1 MYRLPNFVLS
11 ALLCLLMAAC
21 GGNDVPSQEF
31 CDYIK
36 ACTGGVIPDNS
47 SLRVEFNSP
56 YGANAVSSDCQG
68 LLSFSPSIKGE
79 CRWVDDRTLEFLPE
93 EGALKPGK
101 EYEGRLR
108 LDRLTKVSDKSLK
121 VFDFAFTV
129 ARKDFSLELDRLLI
143 ENGNPEFFSVS
154 GTLRSSSALE
164 EEKLREALKWDWQE
178 DGGSLACEL
187 SDGGKLCRFT
197 VSQLRRIEDKA
208 DFRMVADAAVL
219 GFGKKK
225 EAVLPVAGS
234 NEFSLCLKSL
244 DSGEENCVDL
254 MFSQALDAAQNPDGL
269 FTVVEAGRWY
279 YQKDGNRMR
288 IYFNRTERKQV
299 NVNLSSA
306 IRSESGCQL
315 GNDLELSFD
324 TEENVPAVTLRREG
338 NILPDPSDLSICF
351 SARKLN
357 AIDLSI
363 VRIFENN
370 ILSFL
375 QDNGLDGN
383 EQMRRSGRL
392 VYRGRVRL
400 DGDPSLNLHEENLFK
415 LNLSGVMKKEVG
427 AIYVVRLSFRKE
439 YFLYGKD
446 ASQGEAAAD
455 GAGTMISLDAGK
467 GLSEADEAVWDCP
480 WGWYYEDFCDWS
492 KYRWEDRN
500 DPLKD
505 SFYMDA
511 SRFPQ
516 TTLLSSNIGI
526 IAKSQ
531 DGKRVWVTVN
541 DILSGEPLRGAEVH
555 AYSFQKQ
562 RIGSAKTD
570 GDGCTVIDADSKV
583 WAVTARSGKSTG
595 YLKMQDGNENSTS
608 RFDVGGKTVS
618 RGLKGYIYG
627 ERGVWR
633 PGDTLHLTL
642 IVDDLEHKLPENHPV
657 TLEVYTPSGQFY
669 EKLVDNSGRDGFHHF
684 KLITDAND
692 PTGIWNAYFK
702 LGGSSFHKA
711 LHIEELK
718 ANRLKV
724 KLDVDRK
731 LLQSGLPAG
740 LSLAGEWLTGPA
752 ASGLKARVEMKLS
765 KLAQPFPEF
774 KEYVFTDPSRDF
786 DGDSHTLL
794 ERTLDEGGRCKASPV
809 IPSAKGAP
817 GMLKAELVSRVFE
830 AGGDASISTM
840 SLPFSPYRAY
850 VGLKLPQTDGTC
862 LETDRDNEFSIVV
875 LDPEGR
881 RIDGHSLEYSIY
893 KMDWKWWFQD
903 DNGGYASYVNG
914 NSANRVARGVLNTEG
929 GEAKF
934 SWRIDYPEWGRYFIY
949 VKDLDGRHACGCE
962 VTVDWPQWRGRA
974 DREDPDAASLLS
986 ISTDR
991 NSCKAGEELTLFIP
1005 AAKDGR
1011 ALVSIENSRGVIS
1024 RCWVKTGEEETRHT
1038 IKVSREM
1045 APNFYICV
1053 TLLQP
1058 YSKRE
1063 NDSPLRMY
1071 GIKAISVDDE
1081 NSRLQPVINAP
1092 EVIRPQEEFKLKVSE
1107 ASGRPMSY
1115 TVAIVDEGL
1124 LDITSFKTPDPW
1136 GAMYAKEALG
1146 VKTWDLYDRVAGA
1159 FDAQMAAPL
1168 SIGGDESIEVENMKD
1183 RRFNPVVR
1191 FLGPF
1196 TLEKG
1201 SATHRIKLPMY
1212 VGSVRIMVVAGHDG
1226 AFGNAQK
1233 SVPVR
1238 NPLMLLASLPESLGC
1253 GESIKLPVNVF
1264 AMEDGISEV
1273 RLSLKAEGP
1282 VELGDSKAALKF
1294 SSSGDKIAS
1303 FSLKAGNSSGKA
1315 RISINAEGGGKKVSE
1330 VVEVEV
1336 VKRNPVS
1343 YSVERRL
1350 LDPGDS
1356 CRFEWQTEDALS
1368 AGLQLA
1374 GFPCC
1379 DFEAVLDFAK
1389 AYPYD
1394 CTSQLAARG
1403 LAALSVMDAVR
1414 EERRAEAE
1422 TLAGDMLKR
1431 IYSRQMANGGFCNW
1445 PGMLKAD
1452 EMTTSLVGE
1461 FFLKAGDKGIKAEK
1475 SVLNSWKNFQKKC
1488 SVNFRN
1494 GSAVDLDRRNQA
1506 YRLYT
1511 LALAGSPDESAMN
1524 RLRSEGQLQGS
1535 TAWRLAAAY
1544 CLSGKKSIA
1553 KELIAK
1559 ADICSDAMGKAIML
1573 GSLVLC
1579 DELARASVLADE
1591 VAAYMDRGWNTELL
1605 ACSAD
1610 ALATLAEK
1618 MGNEVLEAEVD
1629 GQLFRSADA
1638 LCRCNPATESGSCLI
1653 VNRGKGSIRAT
1664 LKLGTDGELREA
1676 AASGLRLER
1685 SFLGADG
1692 KTIDPSTLR
1701 QGEDFYICL
1710 KVSNLSGKTLDGLA
1724 LSQSIASGWE
1734 IFNERLYGITE
1745 SAEDCSYYKDIRN
1758 SRCDWFFNLAAGQSA
1773 GFRLRLQASYAG
1785 DYILPA
1791 ASCRSMEEEYIFANT
1806 ASGRCKVR

>member
-1 MYRLPNFVLS
+1 MYRLSHFVLS
-11 ALLCLLMAAC
+11 AMLCLLMAAC
-21 GGNDVPSQEF
+21 RGNDVPTQGF

-36 ACTGGVIPDNS
+36 ACTGGVIADNS
-47 SLRVEFNSP
+47 AIRIEFNSP
-56 YGANAVSSDCQG
+56 YGADAADCDCKS
-68 LLSFSPSIKGE
+68 LLSFSPSVKGE
-79 CRWVDDRTLEFLPE
+79 CRWVDDRTLEFLPG

-121 VFDFAFTV
+121 VFHFDFTV

-143 ENGNPEFFSVS
+143 ENGSPEFFSVS
-154 GTLRSSSALE
+154 GVLRSSCGLE
-164 EEKLREALKWDWQE
+164 EEKLREALKWDWRE
-178 DGGSLACEL
+178 EGGSLACEL
-187 SDGGKLCRFT
+187 SADGKSCRFT
-197 VSQLRRIEDKA
+197 VSQLRRIEEKA
-208 DFRMVADAAVL
+208 DFRMMADASVL

-225 EAVLPVAGS
+225 EAVLPIAGS
-234 NEFSLCLKSL
+234 DEFTLCLKSL
-244 DSGEENCVDL
+244 ESGEENCVDL
-254 MFSQALDAAQNPDGL
+254 MFSEALDASQNPDGL

-279 YQKDGNRMR
+279 CQKDGNRIR
-288 IYFNRTERKQV
+288 IYFGKNDSGQLH
-299 NVNLSSA
+299 VNLSSA
-306 IRSESGCQL
+306 IRSESGRRL
-315 GNDLELSFD
+315 ASDIELCFD
-324 TEENVPAVTLRREG
+324 REENWPAVALRREG

-351 SARKLN
+351 SARQLN

-363 VRIFENN
+363 VRIYEDN

-383 EQMRRSGRL
+383 EMMRRSGRL
-392 VYRGRVRL
+392 VYRGKVRL
-400 DGDPSLNLHEENLFK
+400 DGDPSLNLHGENLFK
-415 LNLSGVMKKEVG
+415 LNLSGVMKKEAG

-439 YFLYGKD
+439 YSLYGKD
-446 ASQGEAAAD
+446 ASQGEAQAD
-455 GAGTMISLDAGK
+455 GTDTMISLDADN

-492 KYRWEDRN
+492 KYEWKDRN
-500 DPLKD
+500 DPSKD

-541 DILSGEPLRGAEVH
+541 DILSGEPLGGAEIY
-555 AYSFQKQ
+555 AYNFQKQ
-562 RIGSAKTD
+562 RIGSARTD
-570 GDGCTVIDADSKV
+570 RDGCATINADGKV

-595 YLKMQDGNENSTS
+595 YLKMQDGYENSTS

-657 TLEVYTPSGQFY
+657 TMEVYTPSGQFY
-669 EKLVDNSGRDGFHHF
+669 ERIVDSEGRDGFHHF

-692 PTGIWNAYFK
+692 PTGSWNAYFK
-702 LGGSSFHKA
+702 LGGSSFHKT

-718 ANRLKV
+718 ANRLKL
-724 KLDVDRK
+724 KLNVDRAI
-731 LLQSGLPAG
+731 LQSGQNAG
-740 LSLAGEWLTGPA
+740 FSLGGEWLTGPP

-765 KLAQPFPEF
+765 RLSQPFPEF

-786 DGDSHTLL
+786 AADSHTLL
-794 ERTLDEGGRCKASPV
+794 ERTLDEAGQCKAETAMPY
-809 IPSAKGAP
+809 IKGAP

-850 VGLKLPQTDGTC
+850 VGLKLPQADGNC
-862 LETDRDNEFSIVV
+862 LETDRDNEFRLVV

-893 KMDWKWWFQD
+893 KMDWNWWLQD
-903 DNGGYASYVNG
+903 DKGGYASYVNG
-914 NSANRVARGVLNTEG
+914 NSANRVAGGVLETEG
-929 GEAKF
+929 GEAVFK
-934 SWRIDYPEWGRYFIY
+934 WRLDYPDWGRYFIY

-1011 ALVSIENSRGVIS
+1011 ALVSIENSRGVLS
-1024 RCWVKTGEEETRHT
+1024 RSWVETGEEETRHT
-1038 IKVSREM
+1038 IKVSGEM

-1053 TLLQP
+1053 SLLQP

-1063 NDSPLRMY
+1063 NDAPLRMY

-1107 ASGRPMSY
+1107 SSGRPMSY
-1115 TVAIVDEGL
+1115 TIAIVDEGL

-1136 GAMYAKEALG
+1136 GAMHAKEALG
-1146 VKTWDLYDRVAGA
+1146 VKTWDLYDKVVGA

-1226 AFGNAQK
+1226 AFGSAEK

-1264 AMEDGISEV
+1264 AMEEGISEV

-1282 VELGDSKAALKF
+1282 VELGDSRAALKF

-1315 RISINAEGGGKKVSE
+1315 RIYITAEGGGKKVSE
-1330 VVEVEV
+1330 VVELDI

-1343 YSVERRL
+1343 CKVDRRIL
-1350 LDPGDS
+1350 EPGDS
-1356 CRFEWQTEDALS
+1356 CRFEWQAEETLS

-1431 IYSRQMANGGFCNW
+1431 IYSRQLANGGFCNW

-1461 FFLKAGDKGIKAEK
+1461 FLLKADGKGIRADKGVM
-1475 SVLNSWKNFQKKC
+1475 SSWKNFQKKC

-1494 GSAVDLDRRNQA
+1494 GSAVDMDRQIQA

-1535 TAWRLAAAY
+1535 AAWRLASAY

-1553 KELIAK
+1553 KDLIAK
-1559 ADICSDAMGKAIML
+1559 AGISSNAMAKAVML

-1579 DELARASVLADE
+1579 DEVARAGILADE
-1591 VAAYMDRGWNTELL
+1591 VASYMDNGWNTELL

-1610 ALATLAEK
+1610 ALAALAEK

-1638 LCRCNPATESGSCLI
+1638 LCRCNPARESGSCLV

-1664 LKLGTDGELREA
+1664 LKLETDGELKEE

-1685 SFLGADG
+1685 RFLGADG
-1692 KTIDPSTLR
+1692 KTLDPSLLK
-1701 QGEDFYICL
+1701 QGEDFYIYL
-1710 KVSNLSGKTLDGLA
+1710 KVSNLSGKMLNGLA

-1758 SRCDWFFNLAAGQSA
+1758 GRCDWFFNLAAGQSA